1 MTAEAN
7 YPSWVEGVEKVY
19 YKAFKLWRQ
28 SLGSTS
34 SPTLNTSGVSSN
46 NGWSHSLILM
56 ASALSVS
63 RKELFSEV
71 WVNVINENSFK
82 LKPKVEA
89 EDKTTYIMSITRLIW
104 VYLNRLPDTLNNT
117 IKRLDAILNCY
128 FFIITLPVRNI
139 SGYHQT
145 CFNWIFN

>member
-34 SPTLNTSGVSSN
+34 SPTSLALPTLNTSGVSSN

-63 RKELFSEV
+63 RKELFS
-71 WVNVINENSFK
+71 S
-82 LKPKVEA
+82 LGQC
-89 EDKTTYIMSITRLIW
+89 D
-104 VYLNRLPDTLNNT
+104 
-117 IKRLDAILNCY
+117 
-128 FFIITLPVRNI
+128 
-139 SGYHQT
+139 Q
-145 CFNWIFN
+145 